1 MVANVSPI
9 FLLTPIMTWG
19 SLTAANTA
27 MDGTGTVLTV
37 FTADAV
43 NGGYLERIRFRP
55 LGTNAASLARIFLNN
70 GLTNVTVANNSLIDD
85 ILLPVSTLSQTAQQL
100 GVDWFLNRQIPVGYK
115 LNVTLATAVAAGW
128 QMSSMGGN
136 Y

>member
-1 MVANVSPI
+1 MAANLSPI
-9 FLLTPIMTWG
+9 FLLTPIMAWG

-37 FTADAV
+37 FTADAT

-55 LGTNAASLARIFLNN
+55 LGTNVASIGRIFLNN

-85 ILLPVSTLSQTAQQL
+85 IALPISTLSQTAQNL
-100 GVDWFLNRQIPVGYK
+100 GVDWLFNKQIPIGYK

-128 QMSSMGGN
+128 QITGMGGN

>member
-9 FLLTPIMTWG
+9 FLLTPIMAWG
-19 SLTAANTA
+19 SLLAANTA

-55 LGTNAASLARIFLNN
+55 LGTNVASLARIFLNN
-70 GLTNVTVANNSLIDD
+70 GLTNATVANNSLIDD

>member
-1 MVANVSPI
+1 MAANQNPI
-9 FLLTPIMTWG
+9 FLLTPIMAWG
-19 SLTAANTA
+19 SLLAANTA

>member
-1 MVANVSPI
+1 MAANQNPI

>member
-1 MVANVSPI
+1 MAANQNPI

-19 SLTAANTA
+19 SLLAANTA